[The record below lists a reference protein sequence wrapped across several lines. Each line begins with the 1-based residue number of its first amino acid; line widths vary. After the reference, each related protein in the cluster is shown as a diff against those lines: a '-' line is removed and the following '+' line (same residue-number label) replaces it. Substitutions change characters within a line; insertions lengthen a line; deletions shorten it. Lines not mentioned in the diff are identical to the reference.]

1 MRTHAIPAAVR
12 LGMPLAATA
21 MVVAACGSTGSS
33 GSTGATGSGGKTT
46 TTSSSSSGMH
56 LASMVKTA
64 HGSHGSY
71 LVDGSGHALYL
82 FAKDK
87 GGKSSCD
94 SSCASFWPPAEVH
107 GKPKAGSGVQAAALG
122 TATRSG
128 GAMQVTY
135 HGHPLYYY
143 AQDSKPGDTLGQGQT
158 TFGGLWTL
166 VSPAGTSIT
175 GKAKGSGG
183 SGSSGS
189 GSSGSGSSG
198 SGSGG
203 SWG

>member
-21 MVVAACGSTGSS
+21 MVVAACGSTGSG
-33 GSTGATGSGGKTT
+33 GSSGSGGGTT

-56 LASMVKTA
+56 VASMVKTA
-64 HGSHGSY
+64 HGSHGTY

-87 GGKSSCD
+87 NGKSACD

-122 TATRSG
+122 TTSRSG
-128 GAMQVTY
+128 GALQVTY

-166 VSPAGTSIT
+166 VSPAGTAIT

-183 SGSSGS
+183 SGSG
-189 GSSGSGSSG
+189 SGSGSSG